1 MKKFISSLIIMAL
14 MAIMVPATANAQ
26 GMPPVPADTAVIVGK
41 LPNGLTYYIRYN
53 NYPKGQADFYIAQ
66 KVGSIL
72 EEENQ
77 RGLAHFLEHMCFNGT
92 KNFPGNQVVSWLESI
107 GVKFGANLNAYT
119 GVDQTVYNISK
130 VPTARES
137 VQDSC
142 LLILHDWANE
152 LLLDP
157 EEIDKERGVIHQE
170 WRRSNVGQMRILEQL
185 LPVIYPDSRYGHRLP
200 IGTMEVVDNFP
211 YQALR
216 DYYEAWYRPDQQGIV
231 VVGDIDPARIEAKI
245 KEMFSDIE
253 MPANAPERVY
263 YPVADNKG
271 TIYAIGR
278 DKEMAQSLVQIMF
291 KFDPMPD
298 NIKGT
303 MGYLIYDYM
312 TEMLTDMLNA
322 RFQEMMS
329 KPDTPFAVAQA
340 SIGDFFMAKTKNSF
354 NVVGLGKGNDIL
366 PTAEAIYR
374 EVLRAQRGGFTVS
387 EYERA
392 RSEYLSHLEKAY
404 NNRASRETGNYVQ
417 DYINNFID
425 NEPMPAIDWLYPQM
439 KQFAQMIPVDQINA
453 MLKEIVTD
461 DNRVV
466 MVMLPEIEG
475 YKFPTESELASL
487 MKAVDAEEIV
497 AFVDNVKEEPLIP
510 SLPQPGKVVKETN
523 LPMWNATEWTLSNGV
538 KVIVKP
544 TTFKEDEIT
553 IRAVANGGMS
563 TVINSMS
570 VPSYQGLDL
579 VLSSY
584 GIGTYT
590 NSDLQKYLSGK
601 QAGLRVS
608 FGRYQR
614 TVGGNTTPKDI
625 AAQMELL
632 YGVFTDLNVSADEF
646 KALQE
651 LYAGVL
657 QNQEANPQ
665 FIFQRD
671 LLKSLYKSPYF
682 HAMTVDDVRQANRE
696 EILKTIH
703 GQLANAADYTFV
715 IVGNVDPV
723 TLKPLVEQY
732 VATLP
737 ANASTATGIV
747 RKADPALDIV
757 SGSGTAEFTTKM
769 ETPQTYVAV
778 IESATMPYTAR
789 DSRLASIAG
798 QILSA
803 RFIETI
809 REKEG
814 AVYSISAHGDLGT
827 PEGMNAT
834 IQTSFPMKPEMKD
847 KVLGMIK
854 AEFKAMESNVT
865 EAELSKVKEYLV
877 KTFTDN
883 LERNAA
889 WSSAIAGYLTTGVD
903 SFNGNIEMVN
913 SFTPA
918 DVQDFM
924 KRINKQDNY
933 RVVVLDPAQ

>member
-1 MKKFISSLIIMAL
+1 MA
-14 MAIMVPATANAQ
+14 AIALAMPTLVQAQ
-26 GMPPVPADTAVIVGK
+26 AMPPVPADTAVIVGK
-41 LPNGLTYYIRYN
+41 LPNGLTYYIRQN
-53 NYPKGQADFYIAQ
+53 NYPKGEADFYIAQ

-72 EEENQ
+72 EEDHQ

-119 GVDQTVYNISK
+119 GVDQTVYNISH

-185 LPVIYPDSRYGHRLP
+185 LPTMYPDSRYGYRLP

-271 TIYAIGR
+271 TIYAIGS
-278 DKEMAQSLVQIMF
+278 DKEMAQSIVQIMF
-291 KFDPMPD
+291 KFDSMPD
-298 NIKGT
+298 EMKGS
-303 MGYLIYDYM
+303 MAYLIYDYM
-312 TEMLTDMLNA
+312 TTLLNDMLNQ

-329 KPDTPFAVAQA
+329 KPDTPFAVAQ
-340 SIGDFFMAKTKNSF
+340 STVGNFFLAKTKDSF
-354 NVVGLGKGNDIL
+354 TVLGLAKGNDIL
-366 PTAEAIYR
+366 PTTEAIYR
-374 EVLRAQRGGFTVS
+374 EVLRAKRGGFTAS
-387 EYERA
+387 EYDRA
-392 RSEYLSHLEKAY
+392 RNEYLSHLEKAY
-404 NNRASRETGNYVQ
+404 NNRTSRETGSYVQ
-417 DYINNFID
+417 DYINNFVD
-425 NEPMPAIDWLYPQM
+425 NEPMPSMEWLYPQM
-439 KQFAQMIPVDQINA
+439 KQFAQMINVNQING
-453 MLKEIVTD
+453 MLNELVTD

-466 MVMLPEIEG
+466 LVMMPDKEG
-475 YKFPTESELASL
+475 YKLPTESELASA
-487 MKAVDAEEIV
+487 MKAVDAEEIEV
-497 AFVDNVKEEPLIP
+497 FVDNVKEEPLIP
-510 SLPQPGKVVKETN
+510 ALPQPGKVVKETAN
-523 LPMWNATEWTLSNGV
+523 AMWNATEWTLSNGI
-538 KVIVKP
+538 KVIIKP
-544 TTFKEDEIT
+544 TRFKEDEIMVH
-553 IRAVANGGMS
+553 AVANGGLS

-570 VPSYQGLDL
+570 VPSYQGLSL
-579 VLSSY
+579 VLNSY

-590 NSDLQKYLSGK
+590 ESDLQKYLSGK

-608 FGRYQR
+608 MDLYER
-614 TVGGNTTPKDI
+614 TVSGTTTPKDI
-625 AAQMELL
+625 ASQFELL
-632 YGVFTDLNVSADEF
+632 YGLFTAINMTETEF
-646 KALQE
+646 KATQE
-651 LYAGVL
+651 LYAGIL

-671 LLKSLYKSPYF
+671 YLKSMYKSPYF
-682 HAMTVDDVRQANRE
+682 QAMTAEDVRKANRD
-696 EILKTIH
+696 EILNAIH

-715 IVGNVDPV
+715 IVGNVDLN

-737 ANASTATGIV
+737 ANAKTATKRIN
-747 RKADPALDIV
+747 KADASLTRI
-757 SGSGTAEFTTKM
+757 SGSGMDEYSVKM
-769 ETPQTYVAV
+769 ETPQTYVA
-778 IESATMPYTAR
+778 ITESATMPYTAK
-789 DSRLASIAG
+789 DAKLASIAG
-798 QILSA
+798 QIMSA

-814 AVYSISAHGDLGT
+814 AVYSISAQGAVSS
-827 PEGMNAT
+827 PEGMNAAIAT
-834 IQTSFPMKPEMKD
+834 NFPMKPEMKD
-847 KVLGMIK
+847 KVLGIIK
-854 AEFKAMESNVT
+854 DEFKAMESNIT
-865 EAELSKVKEYLV
+865 DTELSKVKEYLV
-877 KTFTDN
+877 KTYTAN
-883 LERNAA
+883 KERNAA
-889 WSSAIAGYLTTGVD
+889 WLGAIDNYLTTGVD
-903 SFNGNIEMVN
+903 AFNGNIEMVN
-913 SFTPA
+913 AITIA

-924 KRINKQDNY
+924 KRMNAQNNY
-933 RVVVLDPAQ
+933 RIVVLNPAE